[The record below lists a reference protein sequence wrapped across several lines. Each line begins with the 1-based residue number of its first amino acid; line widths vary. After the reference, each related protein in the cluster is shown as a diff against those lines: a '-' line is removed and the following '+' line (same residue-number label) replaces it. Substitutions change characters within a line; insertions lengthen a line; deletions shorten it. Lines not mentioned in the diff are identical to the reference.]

1 MRLYTA
7 QASPFG
13 RTVEIAAHELG
24 VHDGLVVVPTTVAP
38 TRKNADFQALTPLRR
53 IPALETEDGAV
64 IVDSTVIAAYLA
76 ERAGDK
82 ALFAYGSDEHWAV
95 MSRYTVARGIS
106 ECAVAARYES
116 TVRPE
121 ELRWQDWLDDLMDK
135 IGASLERFEA
145 TPPAG
150 DRLTIAEIALGAAL
164 GYLDFRFPDY
174 PWRGR
179 FPRLADWFGSV
190 AARPSF
196 AATIAG

>member
-13 RTVEIAAHELG
+13 RTVEITAHELG
-24 VHDGLVVVPTTVAP
+24 VHDHLVVVPTTVAP

-53 IPALETEDGAV
+53 IPALEIEDGTV
-64 IVDSTVIAAYLA
+64 IVDSTVIARYLA
-76 ERAGDK
+76 ERAGDRHV
-82 ALFAYGSDEHWAV
+82 FAEGSPAHWTV

-106 ECAVAARYES
+106 ECAVAARYERA
-116 TVRPE
+116 VRPE
-121 ELRWQDWLDDLMDK
+121 ALRWDAWLDDLMDK
-135 IGASLERFEA
+135 IGASLASFEA
-145 TPPAG
+145 RVPTA
-150 DRLTIAEIALGAAL
+150 DRPTIVEIALGAAL

-174 PWRGR
+174 GWRAR
-179 FPRLADWFGSV
+179 FPRLAEWFEPV